1 MHVMGVVLIVV
12 STMLS
17 DTFLRLDTLNN
28 CIIFKLS
35 LTAPTL
41 GYVLH

>member
-1 MHVMGVVLIVV
+1 MHIMGVMLILV

-17 DTFLRLDTLNN
+17 DTFLRLDTLKN

-35 LTAPTL
+35 LTAPTV
-41 GYVLH
+41 GCVLH